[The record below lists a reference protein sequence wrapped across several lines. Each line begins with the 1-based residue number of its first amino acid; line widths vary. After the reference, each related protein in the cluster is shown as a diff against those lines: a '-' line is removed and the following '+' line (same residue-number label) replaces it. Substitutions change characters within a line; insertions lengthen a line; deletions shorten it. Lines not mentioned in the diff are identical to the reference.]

1 VQRLQADSTTLDQKI
16 AIAKRVQI
24 KSSSAPDQSAVQ
36 LAQLKFELAQKSALY
51 SDKHPAMQSLKRQID
66 ALEKVVAPAQVAGD
80 ASVPLEELQ
89 AQQETNQK
97 NLEAASAKLAAARL
111 GETLEKDQQSEKLEV
126 IEQPTVP
133 QEPVRPD
140 RPKIVKISLLL
151 ALAAGGGLVFLL
163 EFADKSIRRSS
174 DIFSLVD
181 SRLVVAIPLITT
193 AAEVQRQ
200 QRQLRLWVAVA
211 VVGLLALIVVVYFV
225 MPPLDL
231 VIAKARVGLF
241 R

>member
-1 VQRLQADSTTLDQKI
+1 VQRLQADSTVIDQKI
-16 AIAKRVQI
+16 AVAKRAQM

-51 SDKHPAMQSLKRQID
+51 SDKHPAMQSLKRQIE
-66 ALEKVVAPAQVAGD
+66 ALEKVVAPAQGGD
-80 ASVPLEELQ
+80 AFVSVEELQ
-89 AQQETNQK
+89 AQQDTTQK

-174 DIFSLVD
+174 DIFNLVD

-193 AAEVQRQ
+193 QAELQRH
-200 QRQLRLWVAVA
+200 RSQLRLWVAAA
-211 VVGLLALIVVVYFV
+211 VLLLLAVSATIYFI

-231 VIAKARVGLF
+231 IIAKVRVGLF
-241 R
+241 K